1 MIYRQLRI
9 VTIIMVFAVVLSC
22 IGVALMR
29 KFVFAPPEHGQE
41 AAIRLLSQDT
51 ISASRF
57 NYAPHVEESPF
68 TGAF

>member
-51 ISASRF
+51 ISSRF

-68 TGAF
+68 TWAF